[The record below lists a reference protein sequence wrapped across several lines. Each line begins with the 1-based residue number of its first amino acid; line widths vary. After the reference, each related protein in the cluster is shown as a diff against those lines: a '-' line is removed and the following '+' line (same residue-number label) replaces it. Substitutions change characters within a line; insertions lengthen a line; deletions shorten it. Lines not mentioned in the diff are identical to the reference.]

1 MNLDFN
7 KVLVGV
13 SGGVDS
19 SVCVDLLK
27 KRGLQVI
34 GTVINFSPASAGAI
48 ADAKKVGEQLG
59 IEVFVSDA
67 SDKFEKNVITP
78 FCQSYIK
85 GQTPNPCVVCNPTC
99 KFATLFEE
107 ANRLGIGYVAT
118 GHYAQI
124 EKSGETYYVKRAL
137 SLAKD
142 QSYMLYRLPQE
153 YLSRMILPI
162 GRYEKPLVREMAD
175 DLGLFTAQK
184 PDSQEICFIPDGN
197 HTKYI
202 TDRGFK
208 PKYGWL
214 IAPDGS
220 RIKRHEGVHNY
231 TVGQRKGLG
240 VALGKPAFVKEIRE
254 NGDVILGFAG
264 REFST
269 FVTVKNPV
277 YTKGVPFKK
286 GEEYAVKIRSVGF
299 GSPAVVEYADN
310 EKIVFKFPDK
320 VRAAAR
326 GQSAVAYKGD
336 LVAGGGF
343 IDKAED

>member
-1 MNLDFN
+1 MTDLYYMRRALELDF
-7 KVLVGV
+7 
-13 SGGVDS
+13 D
-19 SVCVDLLK
+19 
-27 KRGLQVI
+27 
-34 GTVINFSPASAGAI
+34 
-48 ADAKKVGEQLG
+48 
-59 IEVFVSDA
+59 
-67 SDKFEKNVITP
+67 
-78 FCQSYIK
+78 YI
-85 GQTPNPCVVCNPTC
+85 
-99 KFATLFEE
+99 
-107 ANRLGIGYVAT
+107 AT
-118 GHYAQI
+118 GHYVVRR
-124 EKSGETYYVKRAL
+124 EEGGRVLLYRSP
-137 SLAKD
+137 SPKD

-269 FVTVKNPV
+269 LVTVKNPV
-277 YTKGVPFKK
+277 YTNGVPFKK
-286 GEEYAVKIRSVGF
+286 GEEYAVKIRSVGL

>member
-67 SDKFEKNVITP
+67 REKFEKNVITP
-78 FCQSYIK
+78 FCESYIK

-107 ANRLGIGYVAT
+107 ADRLGIGYVAT

-137 SLAKD
+137 SLARD

-269 FVTVKNPV
+269 LVTVKNPV
-277 YTKGVPFKK
+277 YTKGAPFKK
-286 GEEYAVKIRSVGF
+286 GEEYAVKIRSVGL

>member
-1 MNLDFN
+1 MDLDFN

-67 SDKFEKNVITP
+67 REKFEKNVITP

-107 ANRLGIGYVAT
+107 ADRLGIGYVAT

-184 PDSQEICFIPDGN
+184 PDSQEICFIPEGN

-202 TDRGFK
+202 TDRGYK

-240 VALGKPAFVKEIRE
+240 VALGKPAFVKEI
-254 NGDVILGFAG
+254 GKTGMLFWVLPAG
-264 REFST
+264 SFQ
-269 FVTVKNPV
+269 P
-277 YTKGVPFKK
+277 
-286 GEEYAVKIRSVGF
+286 
-299 GSPAVVEYADN
+299 
-310 EKIVFKFPDK
+310 
-320 VRAAAR
+320 
-326 GQSAVAYKGD
+326 
-336 LVAGGGF
+336 L
-343 IDKAED
+343 